1 VGVRVGV
8 ANVFLGQSIGMRL
21 RTIHFSSNFHS
32 TFKTEEST
40 VLGGFWALE
49 WTWHPADTN
58 LRCAR
63 SSGICIPIP
72 NSLVLIVS
80 EISAFIRTDRQTD
93 MTRSTRLEI
102 LTKNLFSDE
111 SSIPFYST
119 SNGYN
124 NIENHPRNHSFLLV
138 YIGLFMS
145 RNNLKLND
153 FVLMRVFPMS
163 TMGSDWK

>member
-1 VGVRVGV
+1 V

-63 SSGICIPIP
+63 SSGICMPIP

-102 LTKNLFSDE
+102 LTKNLLSDE
-111 SSIPFYST
+111 SCIPFYSTSWGRKRYFLPVTYFLTNLVYPFTLRVTGMKSIYQKSSIPFYST

-124 NIENHPRNHSFLLV
+124 I
-138 YIGLFMS
+138 
-145 RNNLKLND
+145 
-153 FVLMRVFPMS
+153 
-163 TMGSDWK
+163 